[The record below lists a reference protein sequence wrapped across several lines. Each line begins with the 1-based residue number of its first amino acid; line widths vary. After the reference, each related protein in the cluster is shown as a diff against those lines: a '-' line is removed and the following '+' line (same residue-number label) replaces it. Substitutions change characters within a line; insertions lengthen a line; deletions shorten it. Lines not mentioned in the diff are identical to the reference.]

1 MTLVLLD
8 GLVPVLSMIKKKRNM
23 QEGNNRDLQH

>member
-8 GLVPVLSMIKKKRNM
+8 GLVPVLSMIKKRHM